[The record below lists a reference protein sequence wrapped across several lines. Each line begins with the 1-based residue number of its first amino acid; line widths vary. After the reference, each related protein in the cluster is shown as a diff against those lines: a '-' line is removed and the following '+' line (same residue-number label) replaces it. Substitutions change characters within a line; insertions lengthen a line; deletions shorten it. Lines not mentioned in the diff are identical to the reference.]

1 MATNELTDHHAL
13 EVQDEPPLW
22 LVKPCNTA
30 GCSVMIRVLVTQAAT
45 VLNCK
50 WCRSNQDYNT
60 DPSKVRPIMVH
71 GPLMSTD
78 EFGSDLFEAIK
89 TQAAIRQTELAQSL
103 YAKKG
108 LKRKREEATAT
119 IHALLTQLKNILSR
133 NTIDPVDI
141 KRLLAI

>member
-1 MATNELTDHHAL
+1 MDTTDL
-13 EVQDEPPLW
+13 EVQHPAPLW

-30 GCSVMIRVLVTQAAT
+30 GCSVMIRVLIAQAAT

-60 DPSKVRPIMVH
+60 DPSKVRPLMLNS
-71 GPLMSTD
+71 PLISTD

-89 TQAAIRQTELAQSL
+89 THAAIRQAEKAQTL

-108 LKRKREEATAT
+108 LKKRQDEATAT
-119 IHALLTQLKNILSR
+119 IAALLTALKHVLSR
-133 NTIDPVDI
+133 NAIAPSDL
-141 KRLLAI
+141 KRLLAIR